1 MAWSDNLLN
10 CSFRGIVFDVQR
22 AQDNADRATAEHTY
36 PYVDGADI
44 EDTGRG
50 PRVFNIDAIFYG
62 SDYDQRLQKF
72 LQSLDQVSGSGE
84 LIHPIYG
91 SIPKAQLRRR
101 TVSHDAEGVDQ
112 CTVSM
117 EFVESTPSNPFFDRQ
132 LASQKVDVISQ
143 HGDLALSEIAA
154 AIGNAID
161 YLRNASPLAQLNT
174 LRQQLTG
181 PILATFSQVQGVL
194 LSGLD
199 VLSFPRAWA
208 NDLSSIVDGVL
219 NLYDFNDKLMSDWSQ
234 AGKVFQLFDTFGT
247 GGSSSSSGT
256 STGTSPVAQIRP
268 GVAPTEA
275 QAVAAVQAHISV
287 STAVGVANAAGL
299 ILAAEADPAHGA
311 TLSPPDVETI
321 TDAARTRISSAIAA
335 IRAIYPL
342 ETARAITDPLKDQA
356 LALQDAAK
364 AIIEARPPLMQKT
377 LAAPGNL
384 RLQAHLLYGDHTRA
398 TELARLN
405 PSLRLPNNLQQGD
418 VINAFTS

>member
-1 MAWSDNLLN
+1 MAWSETLLN

-62 SDYDQRLQKF
+62 SDYEQRLQKF
-72 LQSLDQVSGSGE
+72 LQALDQVAGSGE

-117 EFVESTPSNPFFDRQ
+117 EFAESTPSNPFFDRQ

-143 HGDLALSEIAA
+143 HGDLALTGIAA

-161 YLRNASPLAQLNT
+161 SLRNASPLAQLNT

-181 PILATFSQVQGVL
+181 PILSTFSQVQGVL

-199 VLSFPRAWA
+199 VLNFPRAWA

-219 NLYDFNDKLMSDWSQ
+219 NLYDFNDKLMSDWAQ
-234 AGKVFQLFDTFGT
+234 AGKVFQLFDAFST
-247 GGSSSSSGT
+247 SSSSG
-256 STGTSPVAQIRP
+256 SSSVAQIRP
-268 GVAPTEA
+268 GVTPTEA
-275 QAVAAVQAHISV
+275 QAVAAAQAHVAV

-321 TDAARTRISSAIAA
+321 TDAARTRLASAIAA

-364 AIIEARPPLMQKT
+364 AIIEARPPLVQKT